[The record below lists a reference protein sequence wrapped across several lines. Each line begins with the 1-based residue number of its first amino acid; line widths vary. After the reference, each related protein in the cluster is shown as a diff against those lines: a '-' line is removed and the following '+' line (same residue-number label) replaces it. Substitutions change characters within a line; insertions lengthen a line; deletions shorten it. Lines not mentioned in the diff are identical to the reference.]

1 MRDSFFGLHIRPTI
15 KQAPSPNRD
24 LGTRLVNLYFDYAN
38 PQIPILHRGDFTTPF
53 NRVYLSEEGSR
64 TPRELYMLN
73 IVFAIGAGI
82 ILGDSDPT
90 DSPASAQSTSPINV
104 IQHIQA
110 SKGEDCQ
117 PGSINQRSTMLRQ
130 PFIWLGLSSAGDR
143 ADGSGGP
150 LRSFKRSSFLQ
161 VLPCPDLLHL
171 DYGTL
176 SALLCA
182 WQSISACTTRT
193 EQG

>member
-1 MRDSFFGLHIRPTI
+1 
-15 KQAPSPNRD
+15 
-24 LGTRLVNLYFDYAN
+24 
-38 PQIPILHRGDFTTPF
+38 
-53 NRVYLSEEGSR
+53 
-64 TPRELYMLN
+64 
-73 IVFAIGAGI
+73 
-82 ILGDSDPT
+82 
-90 DSPASAQSTSPINV
+90 
-104 IQHIQA
+104 
-110 SKGEDCQ
+110 
-117 PGSINQRSTMLRQ
+117 MLRQ